1 MAIFNSLE
9 NTVELQAQTMVTVI
23 LRNGD
28 LRIYNRFVISAETF
42 PGRVAP
48 QVGRPTTIADIITMC
63 NAVASL
69 SAAVLQSVT
78 MSIYHAEDNSLV
90 IPASDGDFE
99 YTAKMLVVSE
109 AGTSFQLRVSG
120 LSTAC
125 NGCTWFETNRDS
137 LYMPDGYLARD
148 LVQYT
153 TQRQRAGRTSN

>member
-1 MAIFNSLE
+1 MAIFNSLL
-9 NTVELQAQTMVTVI
+9 NTVELQAQTMITVI

-28 LRIYNRFVISAETF
+28 LRIYNRFVISEETF

-48 QVGRPTTIADIITMC
+48 QVGRATTIADILAMA
-63 NAVASL
+63 NAVAAL

-99 YTAKMLVVSE
+99 YTAKMLIVSE
-109 AGTSFQLRVSG
+109 AGNSFQLRVSG

-125 NGCTWFETNRDS
+125 NGCTWFEAQRDN
-137 LYMPDGYLARD
+137 LFMPDGYLARD